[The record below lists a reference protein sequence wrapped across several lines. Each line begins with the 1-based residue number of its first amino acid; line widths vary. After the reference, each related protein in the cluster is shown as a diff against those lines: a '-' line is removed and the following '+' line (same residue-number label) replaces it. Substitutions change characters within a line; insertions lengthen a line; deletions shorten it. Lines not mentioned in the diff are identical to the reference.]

1 MISKSKDKNNNL
13 IEFNPKG
20 GRYRYKVNGM
30 PKQGVT
36 SLIGKRFSGGGLLW
50 WAENCVYE
58 ALKAKL
64 HFENTPID
72 HTQQLIDDLKSR
84 VKTIKEEAATIGTN
98 LHKLAEDYINGKEV
112 VMPESEPLKTM
123 FKKFKAYWKRSG
135 FKVVATEKTMYSE
148 ELDVCGTSDLI
159 VTKKAW
165 NGKYGILDIKT
176 SKDFYPDQVIQLHTY
191 KKLCED
197 SLGYKIDYLAI
208 LNVPKEPAKEVSL
221 LAVKI
226 NPKYLKAFRACKYIF
241 KIEEEFKKRMIE
253 YNKQKGDKNAK

>member
-64 HFENTPID
+64 HFENKPID
-72 HTQQLIDDLKSR
+72 HTQQLIDDLKAR

-148 ELDVCGTSDLI
+148 ELDVCGTSDL
-159 VTKKAW
+159 
-165 NGKYGILDIKT
+165 
-176 SKDFYPDQVIQLHTY
+176 YPDQVIQLHTY

-221 LAVKI
+221 LSVKI